1 MTNTLFLPELREMLA
16 EKNEAEL
23 REFCTALHPARTAE
37 FMEGLDVGEIW
48 SVLQYA
54 DLQERVEIFRYFELE
69 RQAEIIETMDRG
81 EVSQLIEALPHDERV
96 DILRHVDD
104 EVVEDI
110 LLRLP
115 VEERR
120 DILRLGAYPEGTA
133 GAVMTTDFARLDED
147 LTVNEAMN
155 EVRRQVEDLETIYYL
170 YVVDSTDH
178 LHGLV
183 SLRQLVFAKGD
194 RKISDIMQREMV
206 VVFVSDDQEDVARK
220 LAHFDLLAIPVVGR
234 DHRMLGIVTHDD
246 VIDVVREEA
255 TEDAHRMSAVEPL
268 DQSYSQTSIPSM
280 TWKRG
285 VWLTSLFF
293 MTLLTVITLGQY
305 EEQFARIKWLVLFIP
320 LIISSGGNTGNQ
332 SATLIITAMVN
343 GDVTFRDWFQIAKR
357 ELSMGLLLGSAL
369 GASGFIVALFL
380 SPGVIESAVVGLT
393 LLLVVVCGALIGGM
407 LPLALRRIGL
417 DPALMSNP
425 AVACIIDILGIV
437 IYMSVAVAL
446 LGNPAPSP

>member
-16 EKNEAEL
+16 DKNEAEL

-37 FMEGLDVGEIW
+37 FMEGLDVAEMW
-48 SVLQYA
+48 AVLQYA
-54 DLQERVEIFRYFELE
+54 DQQERIEIFRYFDLE
-69 RQAEIIETMDRG
+69 RQAEIIEKMPRD
-81 EVSQLIEALPHDERV
+81 EVCELIQALPHDERV
-96 DILRHVDD
+96 DILRDVDQD
-104 EVVEDI
+104 VVEDI

-115 VEERR
+115 AEDRR

-133 GAVMTTDFARLDED
+133 GAVMTTDFARLDES
-147 LTVNEAMN
+147 LTVNEALN
-155 EVRRQVEDLETIYYL
+155 ELRRQVENLETIYYL

-183 SLRQLVFAKGD
+183 SLRQLVLAKGSTQ
-194 RKISDIMQREMV
+194 ISDIMQREIV

-268 DQSYSQTSIPSM
+268 EQSYSQTSIPLM

-285 VWLTSLFF
+285 IWLTSLFF

-305 EEQFARIKWLVLFIP
+305 EEQFAQIKWLVLFIP

-343 GDVTFRDWFQIAKR
+343 GDVTFRDWFLIARR
-357 ELSMGLLLGSAL
+357 ELSTGLLLGSVL
-369 GASGFIVALFL
+369 GTAGFIVGMFL

-393 LLLVVVCGALIGGM
+393 LLLVVVCGALIGAM
-407 LPLALRRIGL
+407 LPLGLRRIGL

-437 IYMSVAVAL
+437 IYMTVAVAL
-446 LGNPAPSP
+446 LGSPT

>member
-16 EKNEAEL
+16 DNNEAEL

-37 FMEGLDVGEIW
+37 FMEGLEVGEMW
-48 SVLQYA
+48 SVLQFA
-54 DLQERVEIFRYFELE
+54 DQQECVEIFRYFDLE
-69 RQAEIIETMDRG
+69 RQAEIIETMDR
-81 EVSQLIEALPHDERV
+81 EQVCELIEALPHDERV
-96 DILRHVDD
+96 DILRHVNQD
-104 EVVEDI
+104 VVEDI

-115 VEERR
+115 AEDRR

-133 GAVMTTDFARLDED
+133 GAVMTTDFARLDES
-147 LTVNEAMN
+147 LTVTEALNEL
-155 EVRRQVEDLETIYYL
+155 RRQVENLETIYYL

-183 SLRQLVFAKGD
+183 SLRQLVLAKGHT
-194 RKISDIMQREMV
+194 KIADIMQREIV

-234 DHRMLGIVTHDD
+234 DNRMLGIVTHDD

-268 DQSYSQTSIPSM
+268 EHSYSQTSVPLM

-285 VWLTSLFF
+285 IWLTSLFF

-305 EEQFARIKWLVLFIP
+305 EEQFAQIKWLVLFIP

-343 GDVTFRDWFQIAKR
+343 GDVSFKDWFLIAQR
-357 ELSMGLLLGSAL
+357 ELATGLLLGGVL
-369 GASGFIVALFL
+369 GIAGFCVGLFL
-380 SPGVIESAVVGLT
+380 SPGVIESAVVGIT
-393 LLLVVVCGALIGGM
+393 LLLVVVCGALIGAM

-437 IYMSVAVAL
+437 IYMTVAVTL
-446 LGNPAPSP
+446 VGSPAP

>member
-23 REFCTALHPARTAE
+23 REFCTALHPARIAE
-37 FMEGLDVGEIW
+37 FMEGLDVAEIW
-48 SVLQYA
+48 AVLRYA
-54 DLQERVEIFRYFELE
+54 DETQRSEIFRYFDLE
-69 RQAEIIETMDRG
+69 QQAEMIETMDRG
-81 EVSQLIEALPHDERV
+81 EVSQLIAALPHDERV

-104 EVVEDI
+104 EVFEDI

-115 VEERR
+115 TDERR
-120 DILRLGAYPEGTA
+120 DILRLGAYAEGTA
-133 GAVMTTDFARLDED
+133 GAVMTTDFARLSEA
-147 LTVNEAMN
+147 LTVNEALDD
-155 EVRRQVEDLETIYYL
+155 VRRQVEHLETIYYL

-178 LHGLV
+178 LRGLV
-183 SLRQLVFAKGD
+183 SLRQLVLAKGD
-194 RKISDIMQREMV
+194 TKISDIMQCEMV

-234 DHRMLGIVTHDD
+234 DNRMLGIITHDD

-268 DQSYSQTSIPSM
+268 EQSYSQTSIPSM

-285 VWLTSLFF
+285 VWLTGLFF
-293 MTLLTVITLGQY
+293 MTLLTVVTLGQY
-305 EEQFARIKWLVLFIP
+305 EEQFAQIKWLVLFIP

-343 GDVTFRDWFQIAKR
+343 GDVTFHDWYRIAKR
-357 ELSMGLLLGSAL
+357 ELSMGLLLGGVL
-369 GASGFIVALFL
+369 GCSGFLVALLL
-380 SPGVIESAVVGLT
+380 SPGVVEAAVVGIT
-393 LLLVVVCGALIGGM
+393 LLLVVVCGAMIGAM
-407 LPLALRRIGL
+407 LPLALRRAGL

-446 LGNPAPSP
+446 LGSPTP